1 MVLPYL
7 RNRLQVQSMRAILC
21 VGEWCRKGILKDKDI
36 LAALKGVPD
45 EVKEEEGMEEGWD
58 AIVV

>member
-1 MVLPYL
+1 
-7 RNRLQVQSMRAILC
+7 MRAILC

-45 EVKEEEGMEEGWD
+45 DAAKEEEGMEEGWD
-58 AIVV
+58 SITV